1 MPVSLVRVPA
11 CLTADDAPGRPGPR
25 PHPACDDHDVDPL
38 GDVFLAA
45 GARGSL
51 GNRIEAGGAWGL
63 WLDSHPGPALHVIT
77 EGTVW
82 LTVPGSP
89 PRPVPAG
96 DAVIVPAG
104 VPHGLSHEPGARMG
118 SCDSAAAGRARATGE
133 VVRLGSGPVSAR
145 LVSLHYAQDSEVLT
159 PLLGSVCDVVHL
171 RADDVPHLQGV
182 LALLG
187 KELALPRVGTTASLN
202 SLIDLVLIESVRGL
216 LDARPDRLGGWLGAP
231 LDAPVR
237 DALVLIHRDPAHAW
251 TTANLATAVN
261 VSRATLAR
269 RFPAA
274 TGCTPGAYLTRWR
287 MDLAAVRLRDTEG
300 SVEAIARSVGYSSV
314 HAFSRA
320 FHRDRGAAPGAYRRQ
335 ARAARVAAA
344 AA

>member
-1 MPVSLVRVPA
+1 M
-11 CLTADDAPGRPGPR
+11 DQ
-25 PHPACDDHDVDPL
+25 L

-51 GNRIEAGGAWGL
+51 GNRIEAGGGWGL
-63 WLDSHPGPALHVIT
+63 WLDGRPGPALHVVT

-82 LTVPGSP
+82 LTVPGSA
-89 PRPVPAG
+89 PRRLRSG

-104 VPHGLSHEPGARMG
+104 VPHGLSREPGARMG
-118 SCDSAAAGRARATGE
+118 SCDAAAASRTRATGE
-133 VVRLGSGPVSAR
+133 ALRLGSGPVSER
-145 LVSLHYAQDSEVLT
+145 LVSLHYAQDCEVLT
-159 PLLGSVCDVVHL
+159 PLLGPACDVVHV
-171 RADDVPHLQGV
+171 RAQDAPHLQGV
-182 LALLG
+182 LALLD

-216 LDARPDRLGGWLGAP
+216 LDARPDRLGGWLGGLGGP

-237 DALVLIHRDPAHAW
+237 DALVLIHREPAHPW
-251 TTANLATAVN
+251 TTANLAAAVN

-287 MDLAAVRLRDTEG
+287 MDLAAVRLRDTDG
-300 SVEAIARSVGYSSV
+300 SVEVIARSVGYSSV

-320 FHRDRGAAPGAYRRQ
+320 FHRDRGTAPGAYRRR
-335 ARAARVAAA
+335 ARAAGAGVEAA
-344 AA
+344 